1 VRQPD
6 RQPLLALAPLIGEWS
21 VEALFPPGAPAGL
34 GGEAPPGRTTF
45 AWTLGGRFKL
55 QRVEIA
61 HPDVP
66 DSAAMIGYDAAG
78 GAFTQH
84 YFDSRGVAR
93 VYAMSFADGIWT
105 LLRERPDFTALDFAQ
120 RFIGELSADG
130 ATIAGRWQPG
140 DGDRWKHD
148 FELTYTRIG

>member
-1 VRQPD
+1 MTE
-6 RQPLLALAPLIGEWS
+6 PLHALAPLIGQWS
-21 VEALFPPGAPAGL
+21 VRASFPASAPASLARGALPGL
-34 GGEAPPGRTTF
+34 ASF
-45 AWTLGGRFKL
+45 AWTLGGRFVL

-66 DSAAMIGYDAAG
+66 DSTAMIAYDAAA

-93 VYAMSFADGIWT
+93 VYAMSFADGVWT

-130 ATIAGRWQPG
+130 QTIVGRWQTA